1 MFVQINE
8 NIVSVSGNQNQM
20 WFRKKE
26 FCHEIFINCDGPSSC
41 NILFPFLNT
50 TTSFQLVRYC
60 IIFINKMHIS
70 DHKCN
75 FSFFKQK
82 IKSQHT
88 TIA

>member
-1 MFVQINE
+1 MKILLVYQVIKIRCGLE
-8 NIVSVSGNQNQM
+8 KKGYP
-20 WFRKKE
+20 KKE

-50 TTSFQLVRYC
+50 ATSFQLVRYC

-75 FSFFKQK
+75 FSFLNKK
-82 IKSQHT
+82 
-88 TIA
+88 